1 MCVCFSF
8 QRSKLSKFEDFNSQ
22 PKFADL
28 DINKKINTNIYSD
41 NFQWKQRFGFTRQ
54 RQTLL
59 KKFIWN

>member
-28 DINKKINTNIYSD
+28 DINKKINTNIYLD
-41 NFQWKQRFGFTRQ
+41 NFQ
-54 RQTLL
+54 
-59 KKFIWN
+59 